1 MMADTPTR
9 LDKLLAE
16 LKGLPDLENRHAVVD
31 HLRAIEQR
39 VQDAT
44 RQVQQAALTLQGL
57 QSITGVPPSGAAES
71 TKLESAAQDLL
82 EFLKSSKIAPG
93 ARRHEALTTEIVE
106 VASRRLKVAAAQ
118 WKTCFVDRAEAYK
131 NLASAASDANLPG
144 GRDLA
149 NKVTA
154 LSRLAQTLPSAS
166 EDVTAAT
173 ATFEAVHLAIER
185 LGIEGKAGEF
195 LMAAVRGEASLDLLR
210 SEDVQKFLSTYPT
223 LTEMLRVRLL

>member
-1 MMADTPTR
+1 MMSDTSTR

-16 LKGLPDLENRHAVVD
+16 LKGLPDLEHRHAIVG

-44 RQVQQAALTLQGL
+44 RQVEQAALTLQGL

-71 TKLESAAQDLL
+71 TKLESAAQNLL
-82 EFLKSSKIAPG
+82 EFLKSGKITPTS
-93 ARRHEALTTEIVE
+93 RRHETLTTEIVE
-106 VASRRLKVAAAQ
+106 VASRRLKAAAAQ

-149 NKVTA
+149 NKVTS

-166 EDVTAAT
+166 EDVAAAT

-185 LGIEGKAGEF
+185 LGIKGKAGEF
-195 LMAAVRGEASLDLLR
+195 LMAAVRGEASLDLLK

-223 LTEMLRVRLL
+223 LTQMLRVRLL

>member
-1 MMADTPTR
+1 MMADAPTR

-44 RQVQQAALTLQGL
+44 CQVQQAALTLQGL
-57 QSITGVPPSGAAES
+57 QSITGVPPSGAAEF

-82 EFLKSSKIAPG
+82 EFLKSGKIAPG
-93 ARRHEALTTEIVE
+93 SRRHETLTTEIVE
-106 VASRRLKVAAAQ
+106 VASRHLKVAAAQ

-166 EDVTAAT
+166 EDVTTAT

-210 SEDVQKFLSTYPT
+210 SEDVQKFLSTHPT

>member
-1 MMADTPTR
+1 MMADTFTR

-16 LKGLPDLENRHAVVD
+16 LKGLPDLENRHAIVD

-71 TKLESAAQDLL
+71 TKLESTAQELL
-82 EFLKSSKIAPG
+82 EFLGSGKITPTS
-93 ARRHEALTTEIVE
+93 RRHETLTTEIVD

-118 WKTCFVDRAEAYK
+118 WKACFVDRAEAYK
-131 NLASAASDANLPG
+131 NLASAASNANLPG

-149 NKVTA
+149 NKVTS
-154 LSRLAQTLPSAS
+154 LSRLAQTLPSSS
-166 EDVTAAT
+166 EDVAAAT

-195 LMAAVRGEASLDLLR
+195 LMAAVRGEASLDLLK

-223 LTEMLRVRLL
+223 LTQMLRVRLL